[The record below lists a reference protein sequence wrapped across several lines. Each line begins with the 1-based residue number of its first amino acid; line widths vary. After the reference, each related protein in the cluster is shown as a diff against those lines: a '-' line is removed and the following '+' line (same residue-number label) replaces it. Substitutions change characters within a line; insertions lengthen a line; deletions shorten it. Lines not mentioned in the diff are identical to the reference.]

1 MPKPFII
8 WASTRTS
15 STNLA
20 EATGAENEP
29 FHFGPPPNRLH
40 FVYAQWLAGNQGPE
54 FDFVLRGI
62 LVRNESF
69 KHLPEWFADGFNM
82 ALARSATSL
91 GYRHIHLIR
100 LNELDRLVSNDIAGQ
115 LDAWWPKEADDRFA
129 ELRSGE
135 RHLNPLDVTRLIEN
149 ARRVRQV
156 WRAVE
161 PHLAPVLTL
170 TQEDLTSWD
179 VDIRGDALRRLAGFL
194 GLPGDSLRDL
204 DLSMQFGG
212 QKTVRIR
219 DLVPNVGELR
229 QALMTE
235 GLA

>member
-1 MPKPFII
+1 MTPFIL
-8 WASTRTS
+8 WAATRTS

-29 FHFGPPPNRLH
+29 FHFGPPPNRLNW
-40 FVYAQWLAGNQGPE
+40 VYAEWQQHGMVGHLDQVCHMRE
-54 FDFVLRGI
+54 C
-62 LVRNESF
+62 F
-69 KHLPEWFADGFNM
+69 KHLPEWFDDGFNI
-82 ALARSATSL
+82 ALAQAATRA

-100 LNELDRLVSNDIAGQ
+100 LNELDRLVSNDVAGQ

-149 ARRVRQV
+149 ARRVRQA

-170 TQEDLTSWD
+170 TQEDLTSRD

>member
-1 MPKPFII
+1 MKPFLV
-8 WASTRTS
+8 WAATRTS

-29 FHFGPPPNRLH
+29 FHFGPPANRLH
-40 FVYAQWLAGNQGPE
+40 WVYAQWQRDGLQTNLLDVCAE
-54 FDFVLRGI
+54 TR
-62 LVRNESF
+62 SF
-69 KHLPEWFADGFNM
+69 KHLPEWFDDGFNA
-82 ALARSATSL
+82 ALAKLSTAF

-100 LNELDRLVSNDIAGQ
+100 LNELDRLISNDVAGQ

-135 RHLNPLDVTRLIEN
+135 RHLNPLDVPRLIGN
-149 ARRVRQV
+149 ARRVRQA

-161 PHLAPVLTL
+161 PYLAPVLTL
-170 TQEDLTSWD
+170 TQEDLTSRDMD
-179 VDIRGDALRRLAGFL
+179 VRGDALRRLSGFL
-194 GLPGDSLRDL
+194 GLPGDSLKDL

-212 QKTVRIR
+212 QKTARVR
-219 DLVPNVGELR
+219 DLIPNVGELR

>member
-1 MPKPFII
+1 MPNPFIV
-8 WASTRTS
+8 WAATRTS

-29 FHFGPPPNRLH
+29 FHFGPPANRWH
-40 FVYAQWLAGNQGPE
+40 WVYETWQNNGIPR
-54 FDFVLRGI
+54 FDLVLGSRDC
-62 LVRNESF
+62 F
-69 KHLPEWFADGFNM
+69 KHLPEWFGDGFNV
-82 ALARSATSL
+82 ALAKAATAA

-100 LNELDRLVSNDIAGQ
+100 LNELDRLISNDVAGQ
-115 LDAWWPKEADDRFA
+115 LDAWWPKEANDRFA

-135 RHLNPLDVTRLIEN
+135 RQLNPLDVSRLIGN
-149 ARRVRQV
+149 ARRIRQA

-161 PHLAPVLTL
+161 PHLAPVLIL
-170 TQEDLTSWD
+170 TQEDLTSRDMD
-179 VDIRGDALRRLAGFL
+179 VRGSSLRRLAAFL
-194 GLPGDSLRDL
+194 GLRGDSLKEL

-212 QKTVRIR
+212 QKTARVR
-219 DLVPNVGELR
+219 DLIPNVGELR